1 MENKYAK
8 KRKFWIKVFKI
19 TAIIDIGIM
28 GATTLFV
35 NIRMWRAQRKVNEQ
49 HRKLGGKRWK

>member
-19 TAIIDIGIM
+19 AAIIDIGIM
-28 GATTLFV
+28 GVTTLFV

-49 HRKLGGKRWK
+49 NRKLGGKRWK